1 MMESITRHTTTET
14 NLNPWR
20 RLVKGVAATLGAA
33 FLLLSVACGA
43 SAPESPPQVIERE
56 VIREVETTSQMDAQ
70 SQPAAPAQQ
79 SRPASVPSQSQSS
92 APAAQSQ
99 PAAES
104 APQAP
109 ASQGVQ
115 SDQSDSSGTAPRQAP
130 RTVPRDTASVGPQ
143 PMVSAAQDP
152 VSTFSLDTD
161 RASYQRSLEL
171 AQSGYDIEPADVRAE
186 EWINSLGYGYPRPSR
201 SDEFAVH
208 SDVFQH
214 PDTQGMHMARIG
226 IQAPDAQERRPVNV
240 TLVLDSS
247 GSMRDGN
254 RVEIAR
260 QAAYAIL
267 DNLTSR
273 DRIAVIHFEENVIRN
288 KTVTH
293 SAPTNRDVSR
303 SLDRLDP
310 GGATNVQQGLD
321 AGLEMAYQAR
331 AQSPDA
337 INYVILFSDGVANV
351 DATNPFAILHN
362 LGEAS
367 EYSRPN
373 PIRIVTIGV
382 GIQGYNDHLL
392 EQIAQ
397 YGNGWYRYLDDPS
410 QARGTFSG
418 GNWTRLTSPFA
429 DQARAQ
435 VTWDPELVSHWRIV
449 GYENRVTA
457 DSTFTQNLREFAE
470 IPAGTATT
478 VLYELQLTPRVAERQ
493 AATAR
498 LAEIEIRWVEPVTGL
513 SREQYDIVSG
523 AWREGFTALQDN
535 MLRLGVVAG
544 LSADIYASLDD
555 GGYGTGGQ
563 DAPYR
568 LTILADELYALKPA
582 VGHLDAYWDIELL
595 LQRLEQQAP
604 RYAQTQPRGRS
615 GPGAPAAG
623 TGYSP

>member
-1 MMESITRHTTTET
+1 M
-14 NLNPWR
+14 
-20 RLVKGVAATLGAA
+20 
-33 FLLLSVACGA
+33 
-43 SAPESPPQVIERE
+43 
-56 VIREVETTSQMDAQ
+56 
-70 SQPAAPAQQ
+70 
-79 SRPASVPSQSQSS
+79 
-92 APAAQSQ
+92 
-99 PAAES
+99 
-104 APQAP
+104 
-109 ASQGVQ
+109 
-115 SDQSDSSGTAPRQAP
+115 
-130 RTVPRDTASVGPQ
+130 
-143 PMVSAAQDP
+143 
-152 VSTFSLDTD
+152 
-161 RASYQRSLEL
+161 
-171 AQSGYDIEPADVRAE
+171 
-186 EWINSLGYGYPRPSR
+186 
-201 SDEFAVH
+201 
-208 SDVFQH
+208 
-214 PDTQGMHMARIG
+214 
-226 IQAPDAQERRPVNV
+226 
-240 TLVLDSS
+240 
-247 GSMRDGN
+247 
-254 RVEIAR
+254 
-260 QAAYAIL
+260 
-267 DNLTSR
+267 
-273 DRIAVIHFEENVIRN
+273 
-288 KTVTH
+288 TH
-293 SAPTNRDVSR
+293 SAPTNQDVSR
-303 SLDRLDP
+303 SLDQLDP
-310 GGATNVQQGLD
+310 GGSTNVQEGLD
-321 AGLEMAYQAR
+321 AGLEMAYRAR

-397 YGNGWYRYLDDPS
+397 YGNGWYRYLDNPR
-410 QARGTFSG
+410 QARGTFSD

-435 VTWDPELVSHWRIV
+435 ITWDPELVSHWRIV

-478 VLYELQLTPRVAERQ
+478 VLYELQLSPRVAERQ

-523 AWREGFTALQDN
+523 AWREGFTGLQDD

-563 DAPYR
+563 DAPLSPNHPEGR
-568 LTILADELYALKPA
+568 VVCPQLRP
-582 VGHLDAYWDIELL
+582 GRRDAYRDIDLL
-595 LQRLEQQAP
+595 LERLEQQAP

>member
-1 MMESITRHTTTET
+1 MAS
-14 NLNPWR
+14 
-20 RLVKGVAATLGAA
+20 TLGAA
-33 FLLLSVACGA
+33 FLLLSIACGA
-43 SAPESPPQVIERE
+43 AAPESAPQVIERE
-56 VIREVETTSQMDAQ
+56 VEVESYDQSAVQ

-79 SRPASVPSQSQSS
+79 QSQPASVPSQSQSS

-99 PAAES
+99 PASQES
-104 APQAP
+104 APASA

-115 SDQSDSSGTAPRQAP
+115 SEQGDTASTAPRQAP
-130 RTVPRDTASVGPQ
+130 RTIPRDTATTGPQ
-143 PMVSAAQDP
+143 PMVSSAQDP

-171 AQSGYDIEPADVRAE
+171 AQSGYDIDPADVRAE

-247 GSMRDGN
+247 GSMKDGN

-260 QAAYAIL
+260 QAAFAIL

-288 KTVTH
+288 KTVSHTQ
-293 SAPTNRDVSR
+293 PTDRDVSR

-310 GGATNVQQGLD
+310 GGSTNVQEGLD
-321 AGLEMAYQAR
+321 AGLEMAYRAR
-331 AQSPDA
+331 SQSPDA

-362 LGEAS
+362 LGEDS

-397 YGNGWYRYLDDPS
+397 YGNGWYRYLDNPR
-410 QARGTFSG
+410 QARGTFSD

-478 VLYELQLTPRVAERQ
+478 VLYELQLYPRVAERQ

-523 AWREGFTALQDN
+523 AWREGFTGLQDD

-568 LTILADELYALKPA
+568 LTILRDELFAMNSAL
-582 VGHLDAYWDIELL
+582 GGLDAYRDIDLL
-595 LQRLEQQAP
+595 LERLEQQAP

-615 GPGAPAAG
+615 GPGAPDAG

>member
-1 MMESITRHTTTET
+1 MVNVIQGRIAGKRDNTGKRLITT
-14 NLNPWR
+14 
-20 RLVKGVAATLGAA
+20 VFATLGAM

-43 SAPESPPQVIERE
+43 SEQAAEYDSAP
-56 VIREVETTSQMDAQ
+56 
-70 SQPAAPAQQ
+70 
-79 SRPASVPSQSQSS
+79 

-99 PAAES
+99 PSASAESMPAQSQPSTSRSQPQISVPAAES
-104 APQAP
+104 QPAPEAAP
-109 ASQGVQ
+109 ASQSAQ
-115 SDQSDSSGTAPRQAP
+115 SNQGGAASTSPRPAP

-143 PMVSAAQDP
+143 PMVSATQDP

-171 AQSGYDIEPADVRAE
+171 AQSGYDIDPAEVRAE
-186 EWINSLGYGYPRPSR
+186 EWINSLGYGYPKPSR
-201 SDEFAVH
+201 PDQFAVH
-208 SDVFQH
+208 TDVFQH

-226 IQAPDAQERRPVNV
+226 IQAPDAQEQRPVNV

-254 RVEIAR
+254 RVAIAR
-260 QAAYAIL
+260 EAAYAIL
-267 DNLTSR
+267 ENLNSG
-273 DRIAVIHFEENVIRN
+273 DRVAVVHFEEDVIRKN
-288 KTVTH
+288 TVQHTEPDDREVWQ
-293 SAPTNRDVSR
+293 SV
-303 SLDRLDP
+303 DRLDP
-310 GGATNVQQGLD
+310 GGATNVQEGLD
-321 AGLEMAYQAR
+321 EGLDLAYRAR
-331 AQSPDA
+331 AQNPDA

-373 PIRIVTIGV
+373 PIRIITIGV
-382 GIQGYNDHLL
+382 GIQGYNDVLL

-397 YGNGWYRYLDDPS
+397 FGNGWYRYLDNPG
-410 QARGTFSG
+410 QARTTFNDV
-418 GNWTRLTSPFA
+418 NWTRLTSPFA

-435 VTWDPELVSHWRIV
+435 VTWDSDLVSHWRIV
-449 GYENRVTA
+449 GYENRVTP

-478 VLYELQLTPRVAERQ
+478 VLYELQLTPTVAERQ
-493 AATAR
+493 ASTAR
-498 LAEIEIRWVEPVTGL
+498 LAEVEIRWVEPVTGI
-513 SREQYDIVSG
+513 SREQYDAVSG
-523 AWREGFTALQDN
+523 AWREGFTGLQDN
-535 MLRLGVVAG
+535 MLRLGVIAG

-568 LTILADELYALKPA
+568 LTILRDELFALNSPL
-582 VGHLDAYWDIELL
+582 GHLDAYQDIDLL
-595 LQRLEQQAP
+595 LERLENQAP

-615 GPGAPAAG
+615 GPGAPDGG